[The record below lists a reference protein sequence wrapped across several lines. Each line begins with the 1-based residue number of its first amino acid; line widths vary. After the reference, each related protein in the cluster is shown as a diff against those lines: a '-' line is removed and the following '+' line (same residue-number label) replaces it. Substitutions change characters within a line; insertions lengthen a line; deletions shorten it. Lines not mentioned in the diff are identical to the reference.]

1 MVTDEQRDT
10 VVTRQGL
17 SVGEL
22 KVHADR
28 LFDLVPSAI
37 SIQDRNYR
45 VRRVNAAFR
54 RTFGDRVGDHCFAVY
69 KGRSMVCL
77 DCPMART
84 FSDGGIHSTEE
95 VVQTA
100 SGEVLHVTVQTSPV
114 LGSDGTVAGG
124 MEVLTDLSPSSS
136 ARQELIL
143 LGQAMAGMAH
153 YIKNLLTGLEGG
165 VFVVEEALR
174 EGDQNLLDEGW
185 EMVRRNVKR
194 VMRLSRDQLYCS
206 RDRLPKMQLAD
217 INTVVCEAAELYRAR
232 AERDGI
238 ELFVEL
244 DGRIGEGWIDPEGFN
259 NLLTNLLS
267 NALDACRFDT
277 GKSHHWVGV
286 KTFLESGGQLHLEV
300 SDNGQG
306 IPEKLCGAVF
316 SEMFTTKGGGGTG
329 LGLLVVY
336 RVVCAHNGRIT
347 VLSGDGVG
355 AVFTVIL
362 PLASPEDADRKYASV
377 GQVTKNPA

>member
-1 MVTDEQRDT
+1 MVTNEDGGT
-10 VVTRQGL
+10 VVRREEPNG
-17 SVGEL
+17 GEL
-22 KVHADR
+22 RVQTDR

-45 VRRVNAAFR
+45 IRRVNAAFR
-54 RTFGDRVGDHCFAVY
+54 RTFGDRVGEHCYKVY

-84 FSDGGIHSTEE
+84 FANGGIYSTEE
-95 VVQTA
+95 LVQTS

-114 LGSDGTVAGG
+114 IGLDGEVTGG
-124 MEVLTDLSPSSS
+124 MEMLTDISQSNSS
-136 ARQELIL
+136 RQELVL

-165 VFVVEEALR
+165 VFVVEEALK
-174 EGDQNLLDEGW
+174 EGDETLLEEGW
-185 EMVRRNVKR
+185 EMVRRNVER

-206 RDRLPKMQLAD
+206 RDRLPEMQLSD
-217 INTVVCEAAELYRAR
+217 INALVCEAVELYRAR
-232 AERDGI
+232 AEREGI
-238 ELFVEL
+238 ELLVEL
-244 DGRIGEGWIDPEGFN
+244 DGRLGDGWIDPEGFN

-267 NALDACRFDT
+267 NSLDACRFDT
-277 GKSHHWVGV
+277 TKSHHRVGV
-286 KTFLESGGQLHLEV
+286 KTFMESGGQLHLEV
-300 SDNGQG
+300 ADNGQG

-347 VLSGDGVG
+347 VLSEDGVG

-362 PLASPEDADRKYASV
+362 PLAAPGDREAV
-377 GQVTKNPA
+377 VTQG

>member
-1 MVTDEQRDT
+1 MGTNEVGGT
-10 VVTRQGL
+10 VVSWEGANG
-17 SVGEL
+17 GEL
-22 KVHADR
+22 RVQTDS

-37 SIQDRNYR
+37 SIQDRSYR
-45 VRRVNAAFR
+45 IRRVNAAFR
-54 RTFGDRVGDHCFAVY
+54 RSFGDRVGEHCYQVY

-84 FSDGGIHSTEE
+84 FADGDIHSTEE

-100 SGEVLHVTVQTSPV
+100 SGEVLHVTVQTSPI
-114 LGSDGTVAGG
+114 LGTDGAVTGG
-124 MEVLTDLSPSSS
+124 MEMLTDVSQSNSS
-136 ARQELIL
+136 RQELIL

-174 EGDQNLLDEGW
+174 EGDETLLEEGW
-185 EMVRRNVKR
+185 EMVRRNVER

-206 RDRLPKMQLAD
+206 RDRLPEMQISD
-217 INTVVCEAAELYRAR
+217 INALVCEAVELYRAR
-232 AERDGI
+232 AEKEDI
-238 ELFVEL
+238 ELLVEL
-244 DGRIGEGWIDPEGFN
+244 DDRLGAGWIDPEGFN

-277 GKSHHWVGV
+277 SKSHHWVGV
-286 KTFLESGGQLHLEV
+286 KTFMESGGQLHLEV
-300 SDNGQG
+300 TDNGQG

-336 RVVCAHNGRIT
+336 RVVCAHNGRIS
-347 VLSGDGVG
+347 VLSEVGVG

-362 PLASPEDADRKYASV
+362 PLAAPGDIEPV
-377 GQVTKNPA
+377 VTQR

>member
-1 MVTDEQRDT
+1 MATDEDESTAVRWNGP
-10 VVTRQGL
+10 VA
-17 SVGEL
+17 GEL
-22 KVHADR
+22 RIPADR

-45 VRRVNAAFR
+45 IRKVNAAFR
-54 RTFGDRVGDHCFAVY
+54 RTFGEGVGEYCYTAY
-69 KGRSMVCL
+69 KGRSRVCL

-84 FSDGGIHSTEE
+84 FADGGVHSSEE

-100 SGEVLHVTVQTSPV
+100 AGEVLHVTVQTSPI
-114 LGSDGTVAGG
+114 LGPDGSVVGG
-124 MEVLTDLSPSSS
+124 MEVMTDLSQS
-136 ARQELIL
+136 AAVRQELIL

-165 VFVVEEALR
+165 VYVVEEALKD
-174 EGDQNLLDEGW
+174 GDEELLQEGW
-185 EMVRRNVKR
+185 EMVRRNVER
-194 VMRLSRDQLYCS
+194 VARLSRDQLYCS
-206 RDRLPKMQLAD
+206 RDRLPEMRPVE
-217 INTVVCEAAELYRAR
+217 INPLVSDAAELYRKR

-238 ELFVEL
+238 ELCVEL
-244 DGRIGEGWIDPEGFN
+244 DERLGAGWIDPEGFH

-277 GKSHHWVGV
+277 DKTRHWISV

-300 SDNGQG
+300 ADNGQG
-306 IPEKLCGAVF
+306 IPEKLCGSVF

-336 RVVCAHNGRIT
+336 RVVCAHAGRIS
-347 VLSGDGVG
+347 VLSEDGVG
-355 AVFTVIL
+355 TVFTVIL
-362 PLASPEDADRKYASV
+362 PLAPPGERSPV
-377 GQVTKNPA
+377 VTD